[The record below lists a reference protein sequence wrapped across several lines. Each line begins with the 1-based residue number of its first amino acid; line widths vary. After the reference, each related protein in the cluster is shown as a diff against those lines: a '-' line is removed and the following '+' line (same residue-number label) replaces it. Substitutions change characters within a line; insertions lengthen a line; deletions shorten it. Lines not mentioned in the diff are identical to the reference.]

1 MLYMLIFAAM
11 KKIIALLLFP
21 VLLSAQ
27 TVARVVGIKDGDTV
41 VVLLK
46 GNVQKTLRLAEV
58 DCPESRQPFG
68 KNAKKFTSSEIFGK
82 SITYV
87 ETDTDRYG
95 RSIAKVY
102 YDNGKYLSAELIK
115 VGLGWWY
122 FNYSKD
128 KSLGDLQEVAK
139 NQKLG
144 LWQDVHAIAPWEYRK
159 QQRNKIKKNNNSFGG

>member
-1 MLYMLIFAAM
+1 MY
-11 KKIIALLLFP
+11 KN
-21 VLLSAQ
+21 
-27 TVARVVGIKDGDTV
+27 IKTGR
-41 VVLLK
+41 
-46 GNVQKTLRLAEV
+46 GRL
-58 DCPESRQPFG
+58 PGSRQPFG

-115 VGLGWWY
+115 AGLGWWY

-159 QQRNKIKKNNNSFGG
+159 QQRNKIKQNNNSFGG